1 MKTIKIGEK
10 EYKIQFGYIATAKSG
25 IIRELVNIERMIGD
39 GESAIENLDKI
50 LMFIPE
56 IMLVGL
62 QKFHREEFGYNYD
75 TKEGKDEAFEK
86 VSQLVDDY
94 FDGEDADFKGLFN
107 SLEDEL
113 LHNGFLSSMF
123 HEEQESQNKKQKKAQ
138 SRAKKEEEEN

>member
-1 MKTIKIGEK
+1 MEK
-10 EYKIQFGYIATAKSG
+10 ETTIPEFDITKISDEPTEKAVKIMSMLKEKIFI
-25 IIRELVNIERMIGD
+25 
-39 GESAIENLDKI
+39 IENYKGFGL
-50 LMFIPE
+50 PE

-107 SLEDEL
+107 SLEEEL

-123 HEEQESQNKKQKKAQ
+123 NEEQESQNKEQKKAQ
-138 SRAKKEEEEN
+138 SRAKKSTEN

>member
-10 EYKIQFGYIATAKSG
+10 EYKVQFGYIATAKSG
-25 IIRELVNIERMIGD
+25 IIRDLVNIERMIGD

-107 SLEDEL
+107 SLEEEL

-123 HEEQESQNKKQKKAQ
+123 NEEQESQNKEQKKAQ
-138 SRAKKEEEEN
+138 SRAKKSAEN